1 MKAKNKETNIY
12 LLPIF
17 LLLAIQPL
25 FLRLYEYDN
34 GLGNYAWIGQSEG
47 CMDLFLHGKMVLF
60 EILCAC
66 AILGMLCY
74 LFQTGRKIHLP
85 KAFLLLFGYGL
96 LAFLSTALSDYRS
109 YGFSGIYEQFENIW
123 CLLGYIVI
131 IVITYCLVLDMKAVD
146 FLMNG
151 VLICALFIG
160 MIGFFQ
166 FIGHDLLMTD
176 FAKLFYIPAEL
187 KGTSVNVA
195 FGTGMVYMTLYNPG
209 YVGLYTSLIC
219 PLLLVRAFYEKKPI
233 VRILCAVACLMLAI
247 GTYGT
252 HTIGGMIGLGVS
264 FAVLC
269 VLLLKTWSVKK
280 CAQVLRCI
288 LCVIL
293 VAGICVISISHTGL
307 SIAAVENMDTDENIE
322 LSHDNYPLQSISETD
337 EYVEFCY
344 NGVSFRESMR
354 IENGAVVLD
363 FTDTSGAAIDY
374 DYDEGIM
381 LYTLTEAGLE
391 GITSY
396 SANLENQYIAFVTSI
411 DGKDW
416 VFTNAEKDGTVSY
429 YMINALL
436 RLDKN
441 ITSES
446 AIFNEQYHLFNGRG
460 YIWAKTIPLLKE
472 HLLLGS
478 GADSFALVFPQSDY
492 LDAYKGGYENMVI
505 TKPHCLYLQVAVQ
518 TGIVSLLLL
527 LAFYLWYSC
536 QCMKLYW
543 WKKIENIQSAYAIAI
558 FAGSMGFLVVSIIND
573 STICVTPVFAA
584 LLGIGLA
591 INRMC
596 AQTKS

>member
-1 MKAKNKETNIY
+1 MKVKNKGTNIY

-17 LLLAIQPL
+17 LLLAIHPL

-34 GLGNYAWIGQSEG
+34 GLEKYAWIGQSAG

-60 EILCAC
+60 EILCVC
-66 AILGMLCY
+66 AILCMLWY
-74 LFQTGRKIHLP
+74 LFQTDRKLHLP
-85 KAFLLLFGYGL
+85 KAFLLLLGYGI

-131 IVITYCLVLDMKAVD
+131 IIITYWLVQDMQAVH

-151 VLICALFIG
+151 VLICAFI
-160 MIGFFQ
+160 IGLIGLFQ
-166 FIGHDLLMTD
+166 FIGRDLLMAD
-176 FAKLFYIPAEL
+176 FVKQLYIPTAL

-195 FGTGMVYMTLYNPG
+195 FGIGMVYMTLYNPG

-219 PLLLVRAFYEKKPI
+219 PLLLVRAFYEKKTI
-233 VRILCAVACLMLAI
+233 VRILCAVACLMLVI

-264 FAVLC
+264 FAALC
-269 VLLLKTWSVKK
+269 VLMLKTWGTRKHTPM
-280 CAQVLRCI
+280 LRCI
-288 LCVIL
+288 LGVML
-293 VAGICVISISHTGL
+293 VSGIFVSGISHTTVSSASADNMNL
-307 SIAAVENMDTDENIE
+307 AENVSTHYDD
-322 LSHDNYPLQSISETD
+322 YPLESISETD

-344 NGVSFRESMR
+344 NGISFRESMR
-354 IENGAVVLD
+354 IENGMVVLD

-374 DYDEGIM
+374 DYDEATM

-416 VFTNAEKDGTVSY
+416 MFTNAEKDGVVSY

-441 ITSES
+441 VTSES
-446 AIFNEQYHLFNGRG
+446 AVFNGQYHLFNGRG
-460 YIWAKTIPLLKE
+460 YIWAKTLPLLKE

-505 TKPHCLYLQVAVQ
+505 TKPHSLYLQIAVQ
-518 TGIVSLLLL
+518 TGVLSLILL
-527 LAFYLWYSC
+527 LAFYLWYGC

-543 WKKIENIQSAYAIAI
+543 WKKVGNVKSAYAIAI
-558 FAGSMGFLVVSIIND
+558 FAGSIGFLVVSLIND
-573 STICVTPVFAA
+573 STICVTPVFAS